1 MFEYRVPIESFEE
14 NKAKIFKFNI
24 NSSLEQWK
32 WKERKKGKKLE
43 TLQEQKSLVVSV
55 TAFQVI
61 PVSVSA
67 SYTAGDWKDIY
78 HVNVQANN
86 QLNEEIDYELTCT
99 ETDPD
104 GNSIK
109 YCIKRTSDHPSI
121 LNSWFLDLV
130 NLGGGLPPCPRNTR
144 GVPLVQ
150 NHLEQLWAILAIKR
164 QAGKDWA
171 RWAEPLLFD
180 NPNLYYPKTY
190 VRIYLGDAEYS
201 PECIDMA
208 NLYFRAIR
216 SKKKSLRTIKN
227 TSHQL
232 QETQNGV
239 KALLNLIEE
248 IGG

>member
-1 MFEYRVPIESFEE
+1 MSKYV
-14 NKAKIFKFNI
+14 
-24 NSSLEQWK
+24 
-32 WKERKKGKKLE
+32 RKKMIDKLLKAE
-43 TLQEQKSLVVSV
+43 FQLVEIQWQDGGIWDIVHGSRTLACRYAVL
-55 TAFQVI
+55 
-61 PVSVSA
+61 A
-67 SYTAGDWKDIY
+67 SYIY
-78 HVNVQANN
+78 KNFYTKTSDNIFVAQ
-86 QLNEEIDYELTCT
+86 
-99 ETDPD
+99 
-104 GNSIK
+104 GNSAGSSQIA
-109 YCIKRTSDHPSI
+109 YVLCYYGYDEDV
-121 LNSWFLDLV
+121 DLV

-216 SKKKSLRTIKN
+216 SKKKNLRTIKN
-227 TSHQL
+227 TSHQI
-232 QETQNGV
+232 QENKNGV
-239 KALLNLIEE
+239 KAIHNSIEE